1 MEVIKKLEL
10 ELEKYLRLRK
20 IFNVFE
26 FVCLAALFIVF
37 VYSGGD
43 NALEILF
50 CVVVVLIVP
59 ESFILVRRSE
69 IKSLIKCKNL
79 LANADLN
86 FYKEIKTEFERIR
99 NDFVNQ
105 GSKKF
110 ISDECKQLVWKEEM
124 GTGWLSIKIKEFE
137 KKCDEAEQIIE
148 NLESI
153 KKRLV
158 IF

>member
-1 MEVIKKLEL
+1 MEVMKKLEL

-59 ESFILVRRSE
+59 ESFLLARRSE

-124 GTGWLSIKIKEFE
+124 GIG
-137 KKCDEAEQIIE
+137 
-148 NLESI
+148 
-153 KKRLV
+153 
-158 IF
+158 